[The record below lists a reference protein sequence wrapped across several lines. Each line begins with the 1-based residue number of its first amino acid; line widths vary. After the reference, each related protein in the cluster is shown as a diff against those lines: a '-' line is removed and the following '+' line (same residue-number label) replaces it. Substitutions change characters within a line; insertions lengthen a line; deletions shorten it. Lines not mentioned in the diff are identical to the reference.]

1 MTDFNMTDVASSL
14 ATISDEIVHDFITDD
29 FVSKLGLVIRK
40 AQEGKTSICIQT
52 ITKDK
57 TKDIHIVLTMNT
69 LASGMQFF
77 GRMEEKIGSENIIV
91 FNSKRKTAGNCKHA
105 KSVDDIMQ
113 IIREFPIKVIICCAN
128 EKRFRDS
135 IPRIFRTV
143 SDSIQLKN
151 RKFVIH
157 IDEAHKYI
165 PENRQSIID
174 YNENNNVE
182 SIIGYTAS
190 PDDIWNNRHGPLF
203 ENILIRDVERELQIV
218 RSPQYFGVN
227 CCDFIVE
234 DATVIV
240 SLEREIDEMKTT
252 YIDERVLERSYTNSK
267 TQCKWFGS
275 NYTFNFGNEMLLLNY
290 FENIAL
296 PKLSEIVS
304 DNEFSYHFVPAYM
317 RKVTHYHIADI
328 LLNRFPTSNVIV
340 INGNGTV
347 LFRNGSQ
354 GTSQRINSL
363 DELKSIITDDDEKKK
378 LLEPSYVVQKLIEPF
393 PNCPTFITGYSCVN
407 MSVTLINETIG
418 NFDSI
423 VMAHQHLKYDDLYQL
438 CRFLFTYLHW
448 SAENKAK
455 IKKTKFYSLTQ
466 EVVDICLDYEKHIE
480 RLADS
485 DFAGK
490 VCSYKDIL
498 GELPNEEPSYREEKK
513 LALASVTFANEKKW
527 RRFKV
532 YDGNDDETWQIANE
546 FYRGVTG
553 KDLNGKTKP
562 TKMEDGF
569 YYCST
574 TKKVAKQSDIDV
586 KSMERQSWYSTF
598 QLLPGR
604 LNYARVFVGYDDLE
618 NPDEY
623 TIHIKYVNLMETP
636 ENRATLQKYA
646 KGSNYKSDGSKSD
659 STTSSAETSE
669 D

>member
-1 MTDFNMTDVASSL
+1 M
-14 ATISDEIVHDFITDD
+14 
-29 FVSKLGLVIRK
+29 
-40 AQEGKTSICIQT
+40 
-52 ITKDK
+52 
-57 TKDIHIVLTMNT
+57 
-69 LASGMQFF
+69 
-77 GRMEEKIGSENIIV
+77 
-91 FNSKRKTAGNCKHA
+91 
-105 KSVDDIMQ
+105 
-113 IIREFPIKVIICCAN
+113 
-128 EKRFRDS
+128 RDS
-135 IPRIFRTV
+135 IPRIFTTV
-143 SDSIQLKN
+143 ADSIQLKN
-151 RKFVIH
+151 RNFVIH

-190 PDDIWNNRHGPLF
+190 PDNIWSNRHGSLF
-203 ENILIRDVERELQIV
+203 ENILIRDVERDLQIV

-234 DATVIV
+234 DVTVID

-267 TQCKWFGS
+267 IQKRWFGS
-275 NYTFNFGNEMLLLNY
+275 KYPFNFGNELLLLNY

-304 DNEFSYHFVPAYM
+304 DNEFSYHFVPAYT
-317 RKVTHYHIADI
+317 RKVTHYHITDI

-340 INGNGTV
+340 MNGNGTV

-485 DFAGK
+485 DFAGRT
-490 VCSYKDIL
+490 VSLSEIV
-498 GELPNEEPSYREEKK
+498 GEMPNEEPSYREEKK

-527 RRFKV
+527 TRFKV
-532 YDGNDDETWQIANE
+532 YDGNDDETWQKANE

-553 KDLNGKTKP
+553 KDLNGRTKP
-562 TKMEDGF
+562 DKIDRF
-569 YYCST
+569 YHCST
-574 TKKVAKQSDIDV
+574 TKKLAKYSDIDI
-586 KSMERQSWYSTF
+586 KKMENQSWQSTF
-598 QLLPGR
+598 QLVPGR

-623 TIHIKYVNLMETP
+623 TIHIKYVNVIDTP
-636 ENRATLQKYA
+636 ENIATLDKYA
-646 KGSNYKSDGSKSD
+646 KGSNDKSNSSKSD

>member
-1 MTDFNMTDVASSL
+1 
-14 ATISDEIVHDFITDD
+14 
-29 FVSKLGLVIRK
+29 
-40 AQEGKTSICIQT
+40 
-52 ITKDK
+52 
-57 TKDIHIVLTMNT
+57 
-69 LASGMQFF
+69 
-77 GRMEEKIGSENIIV
+77 
-91 FNSKRKTAGNCKHA
+91 
-105 KSVDDIMQ
+105 
-113 IIREFPIKVIICCAN
+113 
-128 EKRFRDS
+128 
-135 IPRIFRTV
+135 
-143 SDSIQLKN
+143 
-151 RKFVIH
+151 
-157 IDEAHKYI
+157 
-165 PENRQSIID
+165 
-174 YNENNNVE
+174 
-182 SIIGYTAS
+182 
-190 PDDIWNNRHGPLF
+190 
-203 ENILIRDVERELQIV
+203 
-218 RSPQYFGVN
+218 
-227 CCDFIVE
+227 
-234 DATVIV
+234 
-240 SLEREIDEMKTT
+240 
-252 YIDERVLERSYTNSK
+252 
-267 TQCKWFGS
+267 
-275 NYTFNFGNEMLLLNY
+275 
-290 FENIAL
+290 
-296 PKLSEIVS
+296 
-304 DNEFSYHFVPAYM
+304 M
-317 RKVTHYHIADI
+317 RKVTHYHITDI

-423 VMAHQHLKYDDLYQL
+423 VMAHQHLKSDDLYQL

-485 DFAGK
+485 DFAGRT
-490 VCSYKDIL
+490 VSLSEIV
-498 GELPNEEPSYREEKK
+498 GEMPDEEPSYREKKK

-546 FYRGVTG
+546 FYRVVTG
-553 KDLNGKTKP
+553 KVLNGKTKP

-569 YYCST
+569 YHCST

-586 KSMERQSWYSTF
+586 KSMEKQSWHSTF
-598 QLLPGR
+598 QLLPKR
-604 LNYARVFVGYDDLE
+604 LNYARVFVGYENLDDR
-618 NPDEY
+618 NEY
-623 TIHIKYVNLMETP
+623 TIHIKYVNLMDTP
-636 ENRATLQKYA
+636 ENNATLLKYG
-646 KGSNYKSDGSKSD
+646 KVSNDKSDGSKSD

>member
-252 YIDERVLERSYTNSK
+252 YIYERVLERSYTNSK

-275 NYTFNFGNEMLLLNY
+275 NYPFNFGNEMLLLNY

-498 GELPNEEPSYREEKK
+498 GELPNEEPSYR
-513 LALASVTFANEKKW
+513 
-527 RRFKV
+527 
-532 YDGNDDETWQIANE
+532 
-546 FYRGVTG
+546 
-553 KDLNGKTKP
+553 
-562 TKMEDGF
+562 
-569 YYCST
+569 
-574 TKKVAKQSDIDV
+574 
-586 KSMERQSWYSTF
+586 
-598 QLLPGR
+598 
-604 LNYARVFVGYDDLE
+604 
-618 NPDEY
+618 
-623 TIHIKYVNLMETP
+623 
-636 ENRATLQKYA
+636 
-646 KGSNYKSDGSKSD
+646 
-659 STTSSAETSE
+659 
-669 D
+669 

>member
-113 IIREFPIKVIICCAN
+113 IIRQFPIKVIVCCAN
-128 EKRFRDS
+128 EKRIRDH
-135 IPRIFRTV
+135 IPRIFTTV
-143 SDSIQLKN
+143 ADSIQLKN

-174 YNENNNVE
+174 YNENNTVE

-190 PDDIWNNRHGPLF
+190 PDNIWNNRHGPLF
-203 ENILIRDVERELQIV
+203 ENILIRDVERDLQIV

-234 DATVIV
+234 DVTIID

-252 YIDERVLERSYTNSK
+252 YIDERVIERSYKNSK
-267 TQCKWFGS
+267 TQRWFGS
-275 NYTFNFGNEMLLLNY
+275 KYPFNFGNELLLLNY

-317 RKVTHYHIADI
+317 RKVTHYHITDI

-423 VMAHQHLKYDDLYQL
+423 VMAHQHLKSDDLYQL

-485 DFAGK
+485 DFAGRT
-490 VCSYKDIL
+490 VSLPEIV
-498 GELPNEEPSYREEKK
+498 GEMPTEEPSYREEKK

-546 FYRGVTG
+546 FYRVVTG

-562 TKMEDGF
+562 TKRDDGF

-574 TKKVAKQSDIDV
+574 TKKVAKQSDIDI
-586 KSMERQSWYSTF
+586 KKMENQSWQSTF
-598 QLLPGR
+598 QLLPKR

-623 TIHIKYVNLMETP
+623 TIHIKYVNVMDTP
-636 ENRATLQKYA
+636 ENNATLKKYA
-646 KGSNYKSDGSKSD
+646 KVSNDKSDGSKSD

>member
-1 MTDFNMTDVASSL
+1 MSDFNMTDVVSSL
-14 ATISDEIVHDFITDD
+14 ATISDEIVHDFPDD
-29 FVSKLGLVIRK
+29 FVSKLGLVVRK

-57 TKDIHIVLTMNT
+57 TKNIHIVLTMNT

-105 KSVDDIMQ
+105 KSVDEIMQ
-113 IIREFPIKVIICCAN
+113 IIREFPIKVIVCCAN
-128 EKRFRDS
+128 EKRIRDS
-135 IPRIFRTV
+135 IPKIFR
-143 SDSIQLKN
+143 SIADSIQLKN

-165 PENRQSIID
+165 PENRQSIIY

-190 PDDIWNNRHGPLF
+190 PDGVWSNRDGALF
-203 ENILIRDVERELQIV
+203 ENILIRDVERDLQIV

-234 DATVIV
+234 DVTIID

-252 YIDERVLERSYTNSK
+252 YIDERVIERSYKNSK
-267 TQCKWFGS
+267 TQRWFGS
-275 NYTFNFGNEMLLLNY
+275 KYPFNFGNELLLLNY

-296 PKLSEIVS
+296 PKLREIVS

-317 RKVTHYHIADI
+317 RKVTHYHITDI

-423 VMAHQHLKYDDLYQL
+423 VMAHQHLKSDDLYQL

-455 IKKTKFYSLTQ
+455 IKKTKFYSLTR

-485 DFAGK
+485 DFAGRI
-490 VCSYKDIL
+490 VCLSEIV
-498 GELPNEEPSYREEKK
+498 GEMPNEEPSYREQKK
-513 LALASVTFANEKKW
+513 LALASVTLANEKKW

-532 YDGNDDETWQIANE
+532 YDGNDEETWRIANE

-562 TKMEDGF
+562 SKMEDGF

-586 KSMERQSWYSTF
+586 KKMEKQSWHSTF
-598 QLLPGR
+598 QLLPGC
-604 LNYARVFVGYDDLE
+604 LNYARVFVGYDDIE

-623 TIHIKYVNLMETP
+623 TIHIKYVNVMNTP
-636 ENRATLQKYA
+636 ENIATLLKYG
-646 KGSNYKSDGSKSD
+646 KGRNDKSDGSKSD

-669 D
+669 DY